1 MKRQGYQQGDVLL
14 VGLTALPTGLKKVNP
29 HNGQYLLVE
38 GEHMGH
44 SHRMDA
50 NEVEVYVNEGG
61 RQFIE
66 LLTDSAALH
75 HQTHHAQIGERK
87 MYHFFEVERI
97 QEIDPYT
104 EEIREV
110 QD

>member
-1 MKRQGYQQGDVLL
+1 MKRRGYQQGDVLL
-14 VGLTALPTGLKKVNP
+14 VGLSALPEGLRKVTP
-29 HNGQYLLVE
+29 KDGKYVLVE
-38 GEHMGH
+38 GEHTGH

-50 NEVEVYVNEGG
+50 NEVEVYVNEKG
-61 RQFIE
+61 RQFIK
-66 LLTDSAALH
+66 LLTDVASLK
-75 HQTHHAQIGERK
+75 HQTHDVQIVESK

-97 QEIDPYT
+97 QEIDPFT